1 VKELPLHRRHF
12 LRSTLIGSAGLAL
25 QASPAVSSPAK
36 DPTVS
41 FARSDWLKIIERV
54 AGPVLRAASIGE
66 LQQQMPVE
74 AAPGHVEDRRKV
86 THLEAIGRTLAG
98 LAPWLEH
105 GAQDGDEGE
114 LRRRYAEWARAA
126 IAHGVD
132 KSSTSWLR
140 FGEER
145 QTIVDAAFLAL
156 AMARAPQTLCAS
168 LPADTKTQLA
178 NALRATRRQTPP
190 FNNWLLFAAMIE
202 AALHQLGEDWDR
214 ERVDYALREIAA
226 WYVGDGVYG
235 DGPHFHDDYYNS
247 FVIHPFLLAVLDA
260 FEAEPEWRAMLP
272 AARMRAAR
280 YAVIQERTIAPDG
293 SYPPIGRSLAYRC
306 GAFHLLADAAYRQM
320 LPPAL
325 SPGQVR
331 CALSATIQRTLDA
344 PGTFD
349 ERGWLRIGLCGHQPS
364 IGETYISTGS
374 LYLCTAAFLPLGL
387 SASDRFW
394 AAPDAP
400 WTAKKAWNGADLPT
414 DHAIDG

>member
-1 VKELPLHRRHF
+1 MHRRHF

-25 QASPAVSSPAK
+25 QTSPAVSSIANDSPA
-36 DPTVS
+36 S
-41 FARSDWLKIIERV
+41 FTRSDWLKILQRV
-54 AGPVLRAASIGE
+54 AEPVLRAAARGE
-66 LQQQMPVE
+66 LQQEMPVE

-105 GAQDGDEGE
+105 GVQDGEEGE

-132 KSSTSWLR
+132 KSSPAWLR
-140 FGEER
+140 FGEDR
-145 QTIVDAAFLAL
+145 QTIVDAGFLAL
-156 AMARAPQTLCAS
+156 ALARAPQTLCAS
-168 LPADTKTQLA
+168 LPARTKTQLA
-178 NALRATRRQTPP
+178 DALRATHQQTPP

-202 AALHQLGEDWDR
+202 PALHQLGEDWDR

-226 WYVGDGVYG
+226 WYLGDGVYG

-260 FEAEPEWRAMLP
+260 VGAQQPEWRAMLP
-272 AARMRAAR
+272 AARSRAKR

-293 SYPPIGRSLAYRC
+293 SYPPVGRSLAYRC

-320 LPPAL
+320 LPQAL
-325 SPGQVR
+325 SPEQVR

-344 PGTFD
+344 PDSFD
-349 ERGWLRIGLCGHQPS
+349 QRGWLRIGLCGHQPS

-400 WTAKKAWNGADLPT
+400 WTAKKAWSGIDVPA
-414 DHAIDG
+414 DHAID